1 MLVEKISPGH
11 RKSDDVHRTELCTAG
26 WWLYQRGFIP
36 STDGNLSIRLD
47 PQRILTTPAGKC
59 KGGLA
64 PEDLVITDHEGRKLI
79 GECEPSTELGMH
91 LFIYKYR
98 PDVNA
103 VCHAHPAVATGFAAA
118 GLPLEKPI
126 LAEMVVTLGPVPL
139 APFAL
144 PGSPELPPTLEPL
157 VAKHDAILL
166 ANHGVVTIGP
176 DLFSAFHRMDL
187 VEHYARV
194 MLVTELVGKQ
204 SLLSGRD
211 VEKLLATRVPTP
223 HH

>member
-1 MLVEKISPGH
+1 MRVEQISPGNHKSEDDH
-11 RKSDDVHRTELCTAG
+11 RSELCTAG
-26 WWLYQRGFIP
+26 WWFYQRGFIP

-47 PQRILTTPAGKC
+47 GHRILTTPAGKC
-59 KGGLA
+59 KGGLT
-64 PEDLVITDHEGRKLI
+64 PSDLVITDHEGRKLN
-79 GECEPSTELGMH
+79 GDGEPSTELGMH
-91 LFIYKYR
+91 LFIYKHR

-103 VCHAHPAVATGFAAA
+103 VCHAHPSVATGFAAA

-126 LAEMVVTLGPVPL
+126 LAEMVVNLGPVPL

-144 PGSPELPPTLEPL
+144 PGSAELPPTLERL
-157 VAKHDAILL
+157 VEKHDAILL
-166 ANHGVVTIGP
+166 ANHGVVTVGP

-204 SLLSGRD
+204 SLLSSRD
-211 VEKLLATRVPTP
+211 VEKLLAARAATP

>member
-1 MLVEKISPGH
+1 MRVEIISPGH
-11 RKSDDVHRTELCTAG
+11 LKSDDDHRNELCTAG
-26 WWLYQRGFIP
+26 WWFYQRGFIP
-36 STDGNLSIRLD
+36 STDGNLSVRLD
-47 PQRILTTPAGKC
+47 PHRILTTPAGKC

-64 PEDLVITDHEGRKLI
+64 PAELVVTDLEGRKLT
-79 GECEPSTELGMH
+79 GDGEPSSELGMH
-91 LFIYKYR
+91 LFIYQRR

-103 VCHAHPAVATGFAAA
+103 VCHAHPSVATGFAAA
-118 GLPLEKPI
+118 GLPLEKPL
-126 LAEMVVTLGPVPL
+126 LAEMIVNLGPVPL
-139 APFAL
+139 APYAL
-144 PGSPELPPTLEPL
+144 PGSAELPSTLEPL

-166 ANHGVVTIGP
+166 ANHGVVTVGH

-211 VEKLLATRVPTP
+211 VEKLLAARAALP